1 VTAADRPR
9 RREAE
14 LEHAEKSLR
23 TEWRFWQAQ
32 AANGSLEKHT
42 TQIDSI
48 VGLLGAGL
56 DEVRRDGTADADE
69 RVLDL
74 HHVWDFFRVKL
85 ALRYVEPIRPF
96 LDAADELAWAA
107 YRPAVQAAGR
117 FGVTL
122 REPPLVFLDRGAV
135 PFAATRGSSYRDLL
149 PRDVRTR
156 AGASAAAGLPFPVI
170 GVPWY
175 LSSHLPG
182 VLLVAHEVGH
192 HIEDDCELT
201 GELTARLAAAGLP
214 GHRLA
219 VWTPWLGEVFA
230 DVVACVA
237 CGSAYVAVLVDSLAA
252 GSADGAGAERYPP
265 PRIRARLCLA
275 AVRLADLPDGDAL
288 RADGDRLGAAGEA
301 DAEAAAVAEALLRQ
315 PYEGLGGRT
324 LRDVLRHT
332 DTARVRAGTAGL
344 LAGLGSGLSEV
355 RAVLPAA
362 ALAFLD
368 DPATYDRLEVGR
380 RAIHEV
386 LELLPKGPRGLAL
399 GDESARA
406 ERDAAAARA
415 LLGLLN

>member
-1 VTAADRPR
+1 MTAADRPR

-14 LEHAEKSLR
+14 LAHAERSLR
-23 TEWRFWQAQ
+23 SEWEFWRAE
-32 AANGSLEKHT
+32 ARNGSLEKHT
-42 TQIDSI
+42 TQIDSV
-48 VGLLGAGL
+48 VGLLRAGL
-56 DEVRRDGTADADE
+56 DELHRPGTADPYE

-85 ALRYVEPIRPF
+85 ALRYVEPIGPF

-117 FGVTL
+117 LGVTL

-175 LSSHLPG
+175 LSDLPG
-182 VLLVAHEVGH
+182 ALLVAHEVGH

-201 GELTARLAAAGLP
+201 DELAARLATAGLP
-214 GHRLA
+214 AERLA
-219 VWTPWLGEVFA
+219 VWMPWLGEVFA
-230 DVVACVA
+230 DVVASVT

-252 GSADGAGAERYPP
+252 WSADGAGAERYPP
-265 PRIRARLCLA
+265 PRVRARLSLA
-275 AVRLADLPDGDAL
+275 AVRLADLPDADGV
-288 RADGDRLGAAGEA
+288 RADGERLGEPGEA
-301 DAEAAAVAEALLRQ
+301 DTEAASVTEALLTG
-315 PYEGLGGRT
+315 PYDGLGGIS
-324 LRDVLRHT
+324 LQDVLRHS
-332 DTARVRAGTAGL
+332 DTARARTGAASL
-344 LAGLGSGLSEV
+344 LAGLRSGLSEV

-368 DPATYDRLEVGR
+368 DPAVYDRVAVGR
-380 RAIHEV
+380 RAIDEV
-386 LELLPKGPRGLAL
+386 LELRPKGARGLAL
-399 GDESARA
+399 GDQPGAR
-406 ERDAAAARA
+406 RA
-415 LLGLLN
+415 